1 MDINEAIE
9 VALKECTDPYALQYL
24 NTLEESKEY
33 GRRIGREKDAYE
45 VQLLYAY
52 SNMEEWVEGRAKE
65 VKGVFKEFLKD
76 RLGAAYYDD
85 DESEEENE

>member
-24 NTLEESKEY
+24 NTLEESKAY

-45 VQLLYAY
+45 VQLHYAY
-52 SNMEEWVEGRAKE
+52 SNMEEWQEGRARE
-65 VKGVFKEFLKD
+65 VKSVFKEYLKD
-76 RLGAAYYDD
+76 RLGDAYYEE
-85 DESEEENE
+85 ESEGEDE